1 VKWVQSYSNLNIFW
15 HCLSLRLEWKLTSS
29 SLVVTA
35 EFSKFVD
42 ILWLFLYS
50 SSVYSCCLFLIFSAS
65 VMSLPFLSFIVPTL
79 AWNVPFI
86 SLIFLNRSLV
96 FPFCCFPLFL
106 CFVYL
111 RKSSYLSLLFSGTLQ
126 FVFPFLPGLSLL
138 IYPSPNS
145 TINISLY
152 LLYHIHLSI
161 SPSIHLF
168 IYPSLST
175 FTCCSF
181 FNVFQCKLQT
191 SPCNKN
197 KNLRSIESVGKLSL
211 GCFLS

>member
-1 VKWVQSYSNLNIFW
+1 M
-15 HCLSLRLEWKLTSS
+15 
-29 SLVVTA
+29 VTV

-65 VMSLPFLSFIVPTL
+65 VMSLPFLSFIVPIL
-79 AWNVPFI
+79 AWNVPLI

-106 CFVYL
+106 CFVHL
-111 RKSSYLSLLFSGTLQ
+111 RKSYLSLLFSGTLQ
-126 FVFPFLPGLSLL
+126 LVGYIFPFLPGLSLL

-152 LLYHIHLSI
+152 LLIIY
-161 SPSIHLF
+161 LF
-168 IYPSLST
+168 IYPSLNT

-181 FNVFQCKLQT
+181 FNVFQFKFQT

-197 KNLRSIESVGKLSL
+197 KNLRLIESVGKLSL
-211 GCFLS
+211 SCFLS